1 MVISILHANEGKAH
15 SESLP
20 AQGFG
25 SNEQQFF
32 FTHTKKIK
40 KCMSLTFNEPGMF
53 RLLSITYKYTWK
65 FAYFFDDLY
74 VYLPVCIYACK
85 QLISESAYC

>member
-32 FTHTKKIK
+32 STKKKHFK
-40 KCMSLTFNEPGMF
+40 KCMSLTFNDPGMLG
-53 RLLSITYKYTWK
+53 LLSITHKYT
-65 FAYFFDDLY
+65 
-74 VYLPVCIYACK
+74 
-85 QLISESAYC
+85 